1 MSNTIGYGYT
11 AIKQGNDR
19 YNQAMVNLM
28 KATQNKP
35 GEKPSTVVESKP
47 AATVGKNVDV
57 KA

>member
-1 MSNTIGYGYT
+1 MSNTIGYGYL
-11 AIKQGNDR
+11 AIKHGNDR
-19 YNQAMVNLM
+19 YNQAIVNLM

-47 AATVGKNVDV
+47 DATVGKNVDV